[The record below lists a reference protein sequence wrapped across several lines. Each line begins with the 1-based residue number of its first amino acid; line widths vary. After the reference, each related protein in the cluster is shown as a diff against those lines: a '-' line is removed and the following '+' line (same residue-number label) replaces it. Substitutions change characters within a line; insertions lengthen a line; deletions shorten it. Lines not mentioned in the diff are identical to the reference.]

1 MTSPFSPQCCLINI
15 KPMLFLTLT
24 GKFNHSFREYLVLQ
38 LRNPSSIWWCSY
50 ENKVASL
57 SRPIFLSVTASFCGS
72 YISITCLTSFLWK
85 KDACSELTPSLKNTP
100 FNIFLSF
107 ICSTWRCFS
116 QLDLSLEVSDST
128 SSAWLA
134 TLFLARLVKQMV
146 CISVGQK
153 EQTKNT
159 CVFFFFF

>member
-1 MTSPFSPQCCLINI
+1 MTSFSPQCWLINV
-15 KPMLFLTLT
+15 KPVLFLTLT

-38 LRNPSSIWWCSY
+38 LRNPFSIWWCNY
-50 ENKVASL
+50 KNKVASL

-72 YISITCLTSFLWK
+72 YTSITCLTSLLWK
-85 KDACSELTPSLKNTP
+85 KDACSELTPSLKNTQ
-100 FNIFLSF
+100 FNIFLLLLF
-107 ICSTWRCFS
+107 ICSTWCWFS

-128 SSAWLA
+128 SSAWLT

-159 CVFFFFF
+159 CLFFF